1 MHQPLSLT
9 DPEEVD
15 VGLLRFCSSQL
26 KLLQLYIH
34 IQQLHS
40 APHAEAYGTPLDI
53 NQARVLT
60 V

>member
-1 MHQPLSLT
+1 MDQQLLFT

-26 KLLQLYIH
+26 KLLQLYID

-40 APHAEAYGTPLDI
+40 APEAEAHGTPLDI
-53 NQARVLT
+53 NQA
-60 V
+60 